1 MIVAFIILTSLI
13 ALLPALMMVD
23 GVLASGVVSAI
34 VAIAMVTVAL
44 APNTGELDRFS
55 RLLGPTAFIA
65 LFIPCSW
72 MLLQVLPISI
82 RSLANPV
89 WVSAS
94 TALDK
99 PFVGAMS
106 LDIGATLLSLDRY
119 CAVLAAAF
127 VTATITLNRQRAE
140 NVLSLLTGTAA
151 LIAAGL
157 IGYDLGYLRL
167 PGYEHL
173 GERAD
178 AMNIAVIG
186 FILSCATTIRTYEHL
201 VSTQHRKSR
210 MMAMVAASAS
220 IAAIFICLSAILISS
235 DSVSFLAALFGTGVL
250 TAVLAIHRWRLG
262 PMGQAGIVALAAVA
276 VFGFF
281 AVLPARKDAD
291 PTLAL
296 STQGQ
301 ISSTERMLSDA
312 KWGGSGAGSF
322 EALLPIY
329 RDTADSV
336 EIPTAAATIA
346 IEMGR
351 PFLWTCV
358 IVALI
363 GASTLFRRALL
374 RGRDYVYSSAGAG
387 CVIALL
393 ILLFANDG
401 FLGLT
406 ASLMTSVVC
415 GLAFA
420 QSKSASNRDLD
431 LSEQLYSIP
440 NRTNDA
446 PRLRVLNE
454 S

>member
-1 MIVAFIILTSLI
+1 MIAAFIILTSLI

-23 GVLASGVVSAI
+23 GILATGVVSAI
-34 VAIAMVTVAL
+34 VAIAMVTVVL
-44 APNTGELDRFS
+44 TLNTSELNRFS
-55 RLLGPTAFIA
+55 RLLAPTAFTA
-65 LFIPCSW
+65 LFIPCLW

-99 PFVGAMS
+99 PFVGAIS
-106 LDIGATLLSLDRY
+106 LDISATLLSLARY
-119 CAVLAAAF
+119 CAILAAAF
-127 VTATITLNRQRAE
+127 VTATVTLNRQRAE

-151 LIAAGL
+151 LIAAEL
-157 IGYDLGYLRL
+157 IGYDLGYLYL

-178 AMNIAVIG
+178 AVNIAVIG
-186 FILSCATTIRTYEHL
+186 FILSCATAIRTYEHL
-201 VSTQHRKSR
+201 HSTQHRKSR
-210 MMAMVAASAS
+210 MMAIVAASAS
-220 IAAIFICLSAILISS
+220 MAALFICLSAILISA
-235 DSVSFLAALFGTGVL
+235 DPVLFLA
-250 TAVLAIHRWRLG
+250 
-262 PMGQAGIVALAAVA
+262 A

-281 AVLPARKDAD
+281 AEVPAKKDAD

-301 ISSTERMLSDA
+301 ISSIERMLSDA

-329 RDTADSV
+329 RDTADSL

-358 IVALI
+358 LVALI
-363 GASTLFRRALL
+363 GASTLFRRALM

-387 CVIALL
+387 CIIALL

-401 FLGLT
+401 ILGLT
-406 ASLMTSVVC
+406 ASLMISVVC

-431 LSEQLYSIP
+431 LSDQLYSIP
-440 NRTNDA
+440 NGTNDA
-446 PRLRVLNE
+446 PRLRLLDE